1 MRRLNA
7 KVVVSIAV
15 GIAIIIGIVASVGF
29 MEDSQNE
36 EQNEKVLEESIEIV
50 EDASSEETPVGKEFK
65 IELKES
71 LSIKGE

>member
-1 MRRLNA
+1 MRRLNT
-7 KVVVSIAV
+7 KVVVSI
-15 GIAIIIGIVASVGF
+15 GIVVIIGIITSVGF

-50 EDASSEETPVGKEFK
+50 EEASSEETPAGKEFK